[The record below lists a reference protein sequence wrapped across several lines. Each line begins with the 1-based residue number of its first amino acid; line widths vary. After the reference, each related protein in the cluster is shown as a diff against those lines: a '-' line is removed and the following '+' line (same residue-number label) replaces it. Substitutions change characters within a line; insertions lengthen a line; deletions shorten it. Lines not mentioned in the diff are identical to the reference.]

1 MPESSYLGKID
12 LNASIC
18 IQNACEKCDC
28 LTFIATCHTLYLL
41 VCHTLGP
48 LDPVTCAEVA
58 FFTVFT
64 CPLCIIICIYT
75 YITINQFK
83 NLFLFLL
90 SFSLSICL
98 PVSLSLSL
106 FPLPPY
112 EGYDKF
118 DTPISFCW
126 TSPSPSI
133 NLLFLWCT
141 LFLNTNRTLKYRIL

>member
-28 LTFIATCHTLYLL
+28 LTFIATRYLPPCMPYAGSFGPGNMRRSCIFYHVYVSIMYNYMYIHIYNNQSIQKSFL
-41 VCHTLGP
+41 VSP
-48 LDPVTCAEVA
+48 L
-58 FFTVFT
+58 
-64 CPLCIIICIYT
+64 
-75 YITINQFK
+75 
-83 NLFLFLL
+83 LL
-90 SFSLSICL
+90 SVYLSAC
-98 PVSLSLSL
+98 LSLSL

-112 EGYDKF
+112 QGYDKF

-141 LFLNTNRTLKYRIL
+141 LFLNTIYRTLKYRIL